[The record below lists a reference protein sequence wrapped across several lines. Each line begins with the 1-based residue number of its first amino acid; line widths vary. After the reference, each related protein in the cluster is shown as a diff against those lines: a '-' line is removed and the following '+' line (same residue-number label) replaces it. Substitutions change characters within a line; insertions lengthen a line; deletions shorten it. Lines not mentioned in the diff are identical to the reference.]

1 VKPPGNTFKYENRLA
16 KSVVTRGG
24 MSASE
29 ALTAATRAVEEIR
42 EPTIAE
48 IDANLAEIYALGEE
62 LKAGGA
68 FEETALQ
75 KMYICSNRVVAMGG
89 VFGLGELGQ
98 AAYSLCEL
106 VSRFQTL
113 ERFQWS
119 MIQVHLD
126 GLRLLR
132 NPGEHAAVIREQVL
146 AGLRQVA
153 TSVN

>member
-1 VKPPGNTFKYENRLA
+1 VKPANTFKYENRLA
-16 KSVVTRGG
+16 KSVVTKGG

-29 ALTAATRAVEEIR
+29 ALSAAQQAVNEMR

-48 IDANLAEIYALGEE
+48 IDANLKEIYGLAEHM
-62 LKAGGA
+62 KAAGG
-68 FEETALQ
+68 FDEEALQ
-75 KMYICSNRVVAMGG
+75 KMYICANRIVAMGG

-113 ERFQWS
+113 ERFQFS
-119 MIQVHLD
+119 MVQVHVD

-132 NPGEHAAVIREQVL
+132 NPGDHAAAIREEVL
-146 AGLRQVA
+146 NGLRQVA
-153 TSVN
+153 TSVV

>member
-1 VKPPGNTFKYENRLA
+1 MKPGNVFKYENRLA

-24 MSASE
+24 MTAAE
-29 ALTAATRAVEEIR
+29 ALSAAQKAVNEVR

-48 IDANLAEIYALGEE
+48 IDANLQEIYGLGDQ
-62 LKAGGA
+62 LKAGA
-68 FEETALQ
+68 DEEALQ
-75 KMYICSNRVVAMGG
+75 RMYVCANRVVAMGG

-113 ERFQWS
+113 DRFNWQ

-132 NPGEHAAVIREQVL
+132 TPGEHAAAIREEVL

-153 TSVN
+153 TSVT

>member
-1 VKPPGNTFKYENRLA
+1 MKPPGNTFKYENRLA

-24 MSASE
+24 MTAAE
-29 ALTAATRAVEEIR
+29 ALSAAQQAVNEVR

-48 IDANLAEIYALGEE
+48 IDANLTEIYGLGEQ
-62 LKAGGA
+62 LKTANA
-68 FEETALQ
+68 FDEEALQ
-75 KMYICSNRVVAMGG
+75 RMYVCANRVVAMGG

-132 NPGEHAAVIREQVL
+132 SPGDHAATIREEVL
-146 AGLRQVA
+146 KGLRTVA

>member
-1 VKPPGNTFKYENRLA
+1 MKPANTFKYENRLA

-24 MSASE
+24 MSAAE
-29 ALTAATRAVEEIR
+29 ALSAAQQAVNEVR

-48 IDANLAEIYALGEE
+48 IDANLRAIYALAEGMKATNAFDEE
-62 LKAGGA
+62 
-68 FEETALQ
+68 ALQ
-75 KMYICSNRVVAMGG
+75 KMYICANRVIAMGG

-113 ERFQWS
+113 ERFQLS
-119 MIQVHLD
+119 MIQVHVD

-132 NPGEHAAVIREQVL
+132 NPGDHPAAIRAEVL
-146 AGLRQVA
+146 NGLRQVA
-153 TSVN
+153 ASVV

>member
-1 VKPPGNTFKYENRLA
+1 VKTGNTFKYENRLA
-16 KSVVTRGG
+16 KSIVSKGG
-24 MSASE
+24 MSPAE
-29 ALTAATRAVEEIR
+29 ALKAAQNAVEQVR
-42 EPTIAE
+42 DPTIAE
-48 IDANLAEIYALGEE
+48 IDSNLQQIYGLAEQ
-62 LKAGGA
+62 LKATNA
-68 FEETALQ
+68 FDEEALHG
-75 KMYICSNRVVAMGG
+75 MYVCSNRVVAMGG

-119 MIQVHLD
+119 MVQVHVD

-132 NPGEHAAVIREQVL
+132 QPGDYPAALREEVL

-153 TSVN
+153 TSVG

>member
-1 VKPPGNTFKYENRLA
+1 MKPGNVFKYENRLA
-16 KSVVTRGG
+16 KSVVTKGG
-24 MSASE
+24 MTATE
-29 ALTAATRAVEEIR
+29 ALSAAQQAVNEMR

-48 IDANLAEIYALGEE
+48 IDANLKEIYALAEAMKVTNAYDEE
-62 LKAGGA
+62 
-68 FEETALQ
+68 ALGR
-75 KMYICSNRVVAMGG
+75 MYICANRVVAMGG

-119 MIQVHLD
+119 MVQVHVD

-132 NPGEHAAVIREQVL
+132 NPGDHAAAIREEVL
-146 AGLRQVA
+146 NGLRKVA
-153 TSVN
+153 TSVA